1 MHVTFEIIILCYLA
15 VLLSSFVIF
24 IVWFL
29 FLRSYG
35 VFRKTIIILC
45 FRNIF
50 FFFAFCFV
58 FAMLSP
64 EQNAQM
70 NYCHY

>member
-1 MHVTFEIIILCYLA
+1 MYFTFEIILRYFA

-24 IVWFL
+24 FRFCFYKVIAGF
-29 FLRSYG
+29 F
-35 VFRKTIIILC
+35 FRKTSIILC

-50 FFFAFCFV
+50 CVFCV